1 MSEYEFTGEQN
12 HVVHRLSLWAR
23 VAGILN
29 LLLAL
34 MLAATTARLLQHAG
48 DHRLLNVVEAA
59 IAIGTALLTLL
70 FGVWMLR
77 AAGLFGQIVATQGSD
92 VSLLMRAFREL
103 AKIYR
108 TQFWLYMIAF
118 ALVLVLIVVSIVL
131 RVTGA

>member
-12 HVVHRLSLWAR
+12 HVIHRLSLWAR

-29 LLLAL
+29 VLLAA
-34 MLAATTARLLQHAG
+34 MLIATTARMLQHAG
-48 DHRLLNVVEAA
+48 DHSFLTVVDAA

-77 AAGLFGQIVATQGSD
+77 AAGLFGQIVTTQGSD
-92 VSLLMRAFREL
+92 VSLLLRAFREL
-103 AKIYR
+103 AKIYK

-118 ALVLVLIVVSIVL
+118 GTVLVLIVVSIVL
-131 RVTGA
+131 RLTGS